1 VPKTRLVTV
10 SSVLR
15 IIGPAVVT
23 ATPEGAQD
31 VVMSGVRCQDS
42 TNVEVVLGVDT
53 HLDFHVAVAL
63 DDLGRYLGELR
74 VPTTTKGYTRLVC
87 WAEEFGVI
95 RCAGVEGTSSYGA
108 GLVRYLTSAGIAV
121 AEVERPKRRHL
132 RRNGKSDPL
141 DAEAAARAVL
151 AGETAGTP
159 KSADGHVEMIRAL
172 RTARRS
178 AVKARSQ
185 AANQLQALVVTAP
198 DALRDRLRWLSTRR
212 LVAVAC
218 RLRPGTQPETP
229 QAATKLAL
237 RSVARRY
244 EALSEEIAELDV
256 QLDRLV
262 AQAAPELLALP
273 AVGTDHAATLL
284 IVAGDNPQRLRS
296 EASFASLC
304 GVSPV
309 EASSGKVVRH
319 RLNRGGNRDA
329 NRALHMICMV
339 RMAMDGRT
347 QQYVARRTAE
357 GKSKREILRC
367 LKRYVAREVYRV
379 LVEAVEAP
387 PLTTAYPAP
396 TSKRISVMS

>member
-1 VPKTRLVTV
+1 LPKTRLVTV

-15 IIGPAVVT
+15 IIGPGVVS
-23 ATPEGAQD
+23 AKPKGAAD
-31 VVMSGVRCQDS
+31 VVMTGVRSPESAD
-42 TNVEVVLGVDT
+42 VEVVLGVDT

-63 DDLGRYLGELR
+63 DNLGRRLGELT
-74 VPTTTKGYTRLVC
+74 VPTTTKGYKRLLS
-87 WAEEFGVI
+87 WAEDFGAV

-108 GLVRYLTSAGIAV
+108 GLARYLTATGVAV

-132 RRNGKSDPL
+132 RRNGKSDPI

-151 AGETAGTP
+151 AGETAGAP
-159 KSADGHVEMIRAL
+159 KSADGRVEMIRAL

-178 AVKARSQ
+178 AVKARGQ

-198 DALRDRLRWLSTRR
+198 DALRERLRWLSTRR
-212 LVAVAC
+212 LVTAAC
-218 RLRPGTQPETP
+218 RFRPGTRPETP
-229 QAATKLAL
+229 ETATKLAL
-237 RSVARRY
+237 RSVARRH

-262 AQAAPELLALP
+262 AEAAPELLALP

-284 IVAGDNPQRLRS
+284 IVAGDNPERLRS

-304 GVSPV
+304 GASPV

-339 RMAMDGRT
+339 RMGQDRR
-347 QQYVARRTAE
+347 ARASTWPGEPR
-357 GKSKREILRC
+357 R
-367 LKRYVAREVYRV
+367 ARASARSCG
-379 LVEAVEAP
+379 A
-387 PLTTAYPAP
+387 
-396 TSKRISVMS
+396 